1 MSKKT
6 HDKANPELV
15 GTPLKIVDGVEAE
28 VELRATP
35 DMAVDGRGLVHGG
48 FTFGLADY
56 AAMLSVNHPNVV
68 LGKSVSRFIAPV
80 KVGDLMKAKAVVE
93 SQDGRRREVK
103 VEVTIE
109 EKIVY
114 TGTLNCYILEKHVLE
129 T

>member
-1 MSKKT
+1 
-6 HDKANPELV
+6 
-15 GTPLKIVDGVEAE
+15 LKIVDGVEAE